1 MARETLSITFL
12 GTGTSHGIPMIGCDC
27 EVCRSSDPRDRRN
40 RASAAVTVPDGRVIV
55 IDLPPEFR
63 LAAIATGLPRVDA
76 VLLTHAHAD
85 HIMGADD
92 LRRFNNLRGDGIDCY
107 ANAGTLDV
115 FRRVFGY
122 AERPY
127 ANPDRPS
134 LRLHAI
140 DGPRE
145 IAGVA
150 VRPIELLH
158 GRLPIFGYRIG
169 RFAYCTDV
177 SAIPDAARPLLADLD
192 LLVIDALRYRP
203 HPAHFSLDQAL
214 AAIEQIAPRRALLTH
229 IAHEIPHEAAS
240 ARLPDNVAIAWDGQ
254 RVTAEM

>member
-1 MARETLSITFL
+1 MGREMLSITFL

-27 EVCRSSDPRDRRN
+27 DVCRSTDPRDRRN
-40 RASAAVTVPDGRVIV
+40 RPGAAVTVPDGRVIL

-63 LAAIATGLPRVDA
+63 LAALATGLARVDA

-85 HIMGADD
+85 HIMGTDD
-92 LRRFNNLRGDGIDCY
+92 LRRFNNLRGEAIDCY
-107 ANAGTLDV
+107 ANAATIDV
-115 FRRVFGY
+115 MRRVFGY

-127 ANPDRPS
+127 INPDRPS

-140 DGPRE
+140 DGPCE
-145 IAGVA
+145 IAGVM

-177 SAIPDAARPLLADLD
+177 STIPDAAWPLLEDLD
-192 LLVIDALRYRP
+192 LLVLDALRYRP
-203 HPAHFSLDQAL
+203 HPTHFNLPQAL
-214 AAIEQIAPRRALLTH
+214 DAIERIAPRRALLTH
-229 IAHEIPHEAAS
+229 IAHEISHDRTS
-240 ARLPDNVAIAWDGQ
+240 AELPDNVAIAWDGQ